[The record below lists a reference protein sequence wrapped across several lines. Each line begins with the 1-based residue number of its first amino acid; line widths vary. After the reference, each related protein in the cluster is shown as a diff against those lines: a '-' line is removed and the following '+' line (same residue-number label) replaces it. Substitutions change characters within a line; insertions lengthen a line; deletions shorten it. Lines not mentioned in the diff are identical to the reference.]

1 MAQPTALPGPRG
13 AEVLTR
19 AVVGATRRLGLTQ
32 KTAAATL
39 GVSEATVSRLS
50 RGRSIDP
57 ATKEGELAVLLVR
70 LFRSLDAMVGGSAE
84 QTRAWLHARNHH
96 LQGTPAEMIKGVAG
110 LVRVVEYLDA
120 LRGKS

>member
-1 MAQPTALPGPRG
+1 MTQSPAIADPRAAQ
-13 AEVLTR
+13 VLTR
-19 AVVGATRRLGLTQ
+19 AVVGATQRLGLTQ
-32 KTAAATL
+32 RTTAATL

-57 ATKEGELAVLLVR
+57 ATKEGELAILLVR
-70 LFRSLDAMVGGSAE
+70 LYRSLDAMVGGNAE
-84 QTRAWLHARNHH
+84 QARAWLHAPNHH
-96 LQGTPAEMIKGVAG
+96 LQGTPAEMIKGVRG